1 MFGFSGLD
9 KGWKLA
15 FHNSDKG
22 AGGKHLDLWLIDRE
36 LPISTRAANS
46 LMKSSLGCG
55 RAKISSENLFFV
67 FPSQK

>member
-22 AGGKHLDLWLIDRE
+22 AGGKHLDLRLIDRE
-36 LPISTRAANS
+36 LPISTRAASS
-46 LMKSSLGCG
+46 LMK
-55 RAKISSENLFFV
+55 
-67 FPSQK
+67 